1 MSEFEK
7 FFNLK
12 SYTLTHIYAYDMEVG
27 TNNVFE
33 VFHRNSSF
41 CLEAA
46 KNKALWEILVSD

>member
-46 KNKALWEILVSD
+46 KNKAALGNSCF